1 PEMGDRDRTG
11 RRRVG
16 RYERGRATRSQAPPG
31 PRPPRPLNTEPQSRT
46 ARELRKRLDTTGA
59 QPLLLY
65 TGRAQVA
72 LRDVE
77 GGLPAFVVRR
87 LSCSRLAR
95 VCEPSTRPL
104 PLPFCPGRPSF
115 RCR

>member
-1 PEMGDRDRTG
+1 MPPVPGDRDLPEMGDRDRTG

-72 LRDVE
+72 RRRSSL
-77 GGLPAFVVRR
+77 GGFGVWALLGAA
-87 LSCSRLAR
+87 S
-95 VCEPSTRPL
+95 
-104 PLPFCPGRPSF
+104 
-115 RCR
+115 